1 MAKKDKDGEK
11 KAKKSKKEPEQD
23 AEAPAKSIAD
33 LFGNGE
39 ADPALQ
45 ALFTSNVRPLKTALI
60 SLGWPAK
67 AN

>member
-33 LFGNGE
+33 LFGNAE

-45 ALFTSNVRPLKTALI
+45 ALFTSNVSSPENGADIIRLA
-60 SLGWPAK
+60 G
-67 AN
+67 